1 LPPGQRAAFMRAL
14 ERIVLTNNAW
24 SRAPMMAVEE
34 E

>member
-1 LPPGQRAAFMRAL
+1 MRAL